1 MAIPSKVLQTPSD
14 SETLANLRK
23 VRRDLMEQLRH
34 DQEED
39 HSSPRFSLFSS
50 PRNYRKDELHNG
62 LNDHV
67 AGGDFC
73 NS

>member
-1 MAIPSKVLQTPSD
+1 MAIPSKVLQSPSD
-14 SETLANLRK
+14 SETLENLRK
-23 VRRDLMEQLRH
+23 VRRDLMEQLSH
-34 DQEED
+34 EQEEN
-39 HSSPRFSLFSS
+39 HPSPRFSLFSS

-62 LNDHV
+62 LKDHV